1 MVEVLGNS
9 IKSALLCGQF
19 IVDEA
24 TMEINVSLRCV
35 PVKGKANR
43 ELINTI
49 FKAFWYKTFK
59 Y

>member
-49 FKAFWYKTFK
+49 SKHFGRC
-59 Y
+59 